1 MLSYLQQGYTIHINE
16 IEEQFVCRPQEMLLA
31 GMVRL
36 GKRGIPVGCRS
47 GGCGVCKIQI
57 QQGEY
62 ATGKMSRVHVSEQEE
77 QAGYVLA
84 CRCQPKS
91 DLVITVIGLM
101 RKATHASI

>member
-16 IEEQFVCRPQEMLLA
+16 IEEKFVCRPQELLLA

-47 GGCGVCKIQI
+47 GGCGVCKVHV

-62 ATGKMSRVHVSEQEE
+62 ATGKMSRAHVSEQEE

-84 CRCQPKS
+84 CRCEPKS
-91 DLVITVIGLM
+91 DLVITVIGQM